1 MREEPDFM
9 TSVRMHFDA
18 VAADV
23 LARLESGEEATLNIA
38 AEQTL
43 FVRFNNNRVRQNTD
57 VEQIGLSLRLQTR
70 GRTVEKGRT
79 VWSGSSDALLAARHE
94 LKESLGV

>member
-23 LARLESGEEATLNIA
+23 LARLDSGEEATLNIA
-38 AEQTL
+38 AEQT
-43 FVRFNNNRVRQNTD
+43 
-57 VEQIGLSLRLQTR
+57 
-70 GRTVEKGRT
+70 
-79 VWSGSSDALLAARHE
+79 
-94 LKESLGV
+94 